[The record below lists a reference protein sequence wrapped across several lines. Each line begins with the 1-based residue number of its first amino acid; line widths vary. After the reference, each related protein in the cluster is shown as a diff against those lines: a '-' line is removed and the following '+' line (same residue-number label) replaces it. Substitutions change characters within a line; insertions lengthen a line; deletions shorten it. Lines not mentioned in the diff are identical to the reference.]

1 MDNQTTTNQSHNAAK
16 FAFFYMLSL
25 VALVFT
31 ALSTGMIIFQI
42 INKLIPDVPGFFQGS
57 FSDSSLKYAISQMII
72 AAPIFFLTMR
82 QIHRYLYSGELD
94 NNSGIRKWLTYFML
108 FVSSVVLIGW
118 LIGTLNSFMQGELT
132 TKFLLKA
139 MTAIGISATV
149 FSYFLYDIKR
159 KEVKG
164 VRDKQIKI
172 FLIGSLV
179 VVVAALVGSLFVV
192 ESPTEARNRKLDNM
206 VIIDF
211 NEIDQAINI
220 YYSENKELPKS
231 LARLQEDIS
240 FLRDND
246 LKDPATGSSYEYRVS
261 DDKTYELCATFRT
274 VSADEKSREYYFDDR
289 WWHEAGEQCLKQ
301 TVHTEGREFPLEERP
316 RVD

>member
-1 MDNQTTTNQSHNAAK
+1 METSNHNSQAAK

-25 VALVFT
+25 VALIFT
-31 ALSTGMIIFQI
+31 ALSSGMIIFQI

-57 FSDSSLKYAISQMII
+57 FSDSSLKYAISQLII

-82 QIHRYLYSGELD
+82 QIHKYLYSGELD

-139 MTAIGISATV
+139 ITAIGISATV
-149 FSYFLYDIKR
+149 FSYFFYDIKR

-164 VRDKQIKI
+164 MHDSRIRM
-172 FLIGSLV
+172 FLIGSLI
-179 VVVAALVGSLFVV
+179 VVAGALAGSLFVV
-192 ESPTEARNRKLDNM
+192 ESPTEARNRKLDSM
-206 VIIDF
+206 VVIDF

-220 YYSENKELPKS
+220 YYSENKKLPKT
-231 LARLQEDIS
+231 LVTLQEDIS

-246 LKDPATGSSYEYRVS
+246 LQDPVTNKPYEYKITG
-261 DDKTYELCATFRT
+261 DKTYELCASFRT
-274 VSADEKSREYYFDDR
+274 ESGNKTSRNYYFDDR
-289 WWHEAGEQCLKQ
+289 WHHKAGEQCLAQ
-301 TVHTEGREFPLEERP
+301 TVRTEGKEFPIEPRP
-316 RVD
+316 LMID